1 MAILGAAAAAIL
13 LLHALGS
20 VNGELCI
27 GNLPEWGHA
36 VSGRFCVINETTIVI
51 RNFYYDGAGPDAHLY
66 WYPDGFTTSNI
77 PRSGNGG
84 YFIPHPNT
92 QRDGRFPQN
101 GYVLDATLQFSLPD
115 GVYACDLA
123 VFTIWC
129 RWARSH
135 FTGIDI
141 PASNFTTDPNE
152 AATTNKIL
160 CTRGMEP
167 TTAGPTT
174 QPTTVPTTQ
183 PTTEPPTPALPS
195 EVCVGDLVTVQH
207 AVEGTLCIIDQSTMV
222 LKNFYYDTG
231 GPDAYLYGYPVGHDP
246 PYTSDNVR
254 NTFRSGGGHT
264 ITFPLTGGALLYQ
277 TGFINNITFQFSLP
291 PDVYACDLAV
301 FTVWCQLAG
310 VQFAV
315 LDIPPDI
322 FTDNISVAVEENKI
336 LCDREPPTDGNETTT
351 DETTTDETPTTGTP
365 SPTDFDNCER
375 LHPSLR
381 LEWTVDRSSESV
393 RFRLCGCTSPD
404 SADDNTWLGFGLSG
418 SDSAT
423 LMIGADATIVWV
435 DRQSIPHAEDYYLSA
450 YIPCGGGK
458 GACPDV
464 LDSSGVCSND
474 ATLISGSI
482 DGREQCVV
490 FSRNFT
496 AGDACD
502 KAIDPDNENQYIV
515 WGVGGLGDTAF
526 RHFVRAESGDAPLH
540 LGRQP
545 SENCKPLV
553 CSSCDA
559 YETQTLVAD
568 DNATFVARIGPSGDQ
583 RGYMGITGRAGWGIA
598 WYIND
603 TLIPTLVVQ
612 RGKTYTFV
620 VYGGDDPNMNANYH
634 PLYITNS
641 TTGGRVF
648 MDEQE
653 KAMEIIYAGVEDNGT
668 KPIGVGPLCESTST
682 PAAEALSGLCDALLC
697 NYEEALAPP
706 SPGCKDS
713 LTDGRD
719 NTFTWTP
726 DDNTSDV
733 VFYQCFTHRNLGWKI
748 MVTDSVEDYL
758 ESNPVRKHPDPC
770 PPPPSSTVQS
780 SSPGVPSSP
789 VLLLASLLLLSS
801 LTVLVR

>member
-526 RHFVRAESGDAPLH
+526 RHFIQTSRSAAPLH

-545 SENCKPLV
+545 SKNCPPLV
-553 CSSCDA
+553 CPRCKP
-559 YETQTLVAD
+559 YETQTLVAPSD
-568 DNATFVARIGPSGDQ
+568 ATFVARISPSGNQ

-620 VYGGDDPNMNANYH
+620 VYGGDNPDLSSRYH
-634 PLYITNS
+634 PFYITS
-641 TTGGRVF
+641 SESGGILLETEDTIEETV
-648 MDEQE
+648 
-653 KAMEIIYAGVEDNGT
+653 YAGFNGPT
-668 KPIGVGPLCESTST
+668 RSYTVGPLCGYTST
-682 PAAEALSGLCDALLC
+682 PAS
-697 NYEEALAPP
+697 EEVLGDCQSELDDYQAILVAPAP
-706 SPGCKDS
+706 TCGRGT
-713 LTDGRD
+713 LT

-726 DDNTSDV
+726 DKDTPDIV
-733 VFYQCFTHRNLGWKI
+733 YYQCASHRNLGWKI
-748 MVTDSVEDYL
+748 SVMDTIDVDAIDVDSGDKKFNINIVG
-758 ESNPVRKHPDPC
+758 SGVG
-770 PPPPSSTVQS
+770 VQGS
-780 SSPGVPSSP
+780 IF
-789 VLLLASLLLLSS
+789 SLLLPLALLCL
-801 LTVLVR
+801 LTY